1 MKWSKPDD
9 QGIAVA
15 KYDKTG
21 SNKDM
26 PSGKASNETS
36 KDADTWR
43 GIKKV
48 KEEMFQEESR
58 KPNRIKRAEIIDDGT
73 NGRSKAKA

>member
-21 SNKDM
+21 SDKDM

-48 KEEMFQEESR
+48 KEEIETDIKHLR
-58 KPNRIKRAEIIDDGT
+58 KLNHPNIVQFR
-73 NGRSKAKA
+73 